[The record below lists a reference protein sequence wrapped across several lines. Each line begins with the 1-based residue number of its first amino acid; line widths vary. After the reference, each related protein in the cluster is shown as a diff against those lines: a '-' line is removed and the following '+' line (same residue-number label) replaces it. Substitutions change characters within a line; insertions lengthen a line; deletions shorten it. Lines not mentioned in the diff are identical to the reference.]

1 MKTRSILIVL
11 GVVVITGVFVGGALR
26 TPTPEVSSGGR
37 EMPTASISETLSD
50 GWLEA
55 QVYATGNGEVRLE
68 IQFISDADALELAG
82 MLPEVNFAMVDVH
95 LDGFS
100 PLLELLE
107 TGRWRTKLKLPRAGR
122 WVVNVGFGE
131 DFAEVEF
138 DAR

>member
-1 MKTRSILIVL
+1 
-11 GVVVITGVFVGGALR
+11 
-26 TPTPEVSSGGR
+26 
-37 EMPTASISETLSD
+37 MPTASISETLSD